1 MFELLGVNR
10 MKKFLFPALI
20 IAFGSPVN
28 ANWKCDVGRCQ
39 EYTNCSLNGVSMA
52 CSYKSGGVEYGGVD
66 FENGEVFSIEW
77 ITEYFDN
84 SSNLIEE
91 PKDGYFAWVNNTKRR
106 FNVID
111 NGCVQ
116 FLANSALP
124 EFKYGMC

>member
-1 MFELLGVNR
+1 MKRLLISSLLI
-10 MKKFLFPALI
+10 FLGTQ
-20 IAFGSPVN
+20 AF
-28 ANWKCDVGRCQ
+28 ANWRCEADRCQ

-77 ITEYFDN
+77 ISEYFDN
-84 SSNLIEE
+84 SSNLINE
-91 PKDGYFAWVNNTKRR
+91 PKDGYFALVNNTKRR

>member
-1 MFELLGVNR
+1 MLELLGVNR

-28 ANWKCDVGRCQ
+28 ANWKCDVDRCQ

-77 ITEYFDN
+77 ISEYFDN
-84 SSNLIEE
+84 NSNLIEE
-91 PKDGYFAWVNNTKRR
+91 PENGYFAWVITLKGVSILLIMGV
-106 FNVID
+106 FS
-111 NGCVQ
+111 
-116 FLANSALP
+116 F
-124 EFKYGMC
+124 